1 MTFLPTRRSA
11 FFQTESPGIS
21 VIERIWQQVEPLC
34 TEDAIVR
41 VTLEGPLT
49 REQYHELDLRA
60 LWQQGQQRAFSFEVD
75 ESRLMLISEL
85 SQGQIE
91 RGDRIAPRDMLESI
105 ASEWME
111 QTTTP
116 AERVLLQ
123 KMRARVLDRYEE
135 LVGRETAR

>member
-1 MTFLPTRRSA
+1 
-11 FFQTESPGIS
+11 
-21 VIERIWQQVEPLC
+21 
-34 TEDAIVR
+34 
-41 VTLEGPLT
+41 
-49 REQYHELDLRA
+49 
-60 LWQQGQQRAFSFEVD
+60 
-75 ESRLMLISEL
+75 MLISEL